1 MKLLLLLFLS
11 LSIYAKQGTLIECN
25 KIFEARKDELLTE
38 LDKIDEKREEFEL
51 YKESMTKIL
60 EKKEKALKKREEKLN
75 EILKKAEQLKKD
87 AQKLKKE
94 NEQILKNIKEAKS
107 DKISK
112 TYMKMRDSK
121 AAAIFDTMDV
131 KDSARI
137 LFGLKASKISKIMAK
152 MDPQKASAI
161 TNLLENNKAFLQ
173 DNNLSK

>member
-1 MKLLLLLFLS
+1 MRVFLILLFFITL
-11 LSIYAKQGTLIECN
+11 YAKEGTLIDCN
-25 KIFEARKDELLTE
+25 KIFEARKDELLTQ

-51 YKESMTKIL
+51 YKDSMVKVL
-60 EKKEKALKKREEKLN
+60 DKKEKSLKQKEEKLN
-75 EILKKAEQLKKD
+75 DILKKSQEL
-87 AQKLKKE
+87 QKEAKRIKKE
-94 NEQILKNIKEAKS
+94 NEQILKNIKVAKS

-152 MDPQKASAI
+152 MDPLKASAI
-161 TNLLENNKAFLQ
+161 TKLLENNKAFAN
-173 DNNLSK
+173 DK

>member
-1 MKLLLLLFLS
+1 MKVLLILLLS
-11 LSIYAKQGTLIECN
+11 LNIYAKEGTLIECN
-25 KIFEARKDELLTE
+25 KIFEARKDELLNQ

-51 YKESMTKIL
+51 YKNSMNKVL
-60 EKKEKALKKREEKLN
+60 EKKEKDISKKEEKIN
-75 EILKKAEQLKKD
+75 QILKKAENLKKE
-87 AQKLKKE
+87 AERLKKE
-94 NEQILKNIKEAKS
+94 NKQILKNIKEAKS

-121 AAAIFDTMDV
+121 AAAIFDTMDI

-152 MDPQKASAI
+152 MDPNNASAI
-161 TNLLENNKAFLQ
+161 TKLLENNQAFIK

>member
-1 MKLLLLLFLS
+1 MRVVLIVLLFIS
-11 LSIYAKQGTLIECN
+11 LQAKENLVECN
-25 KIFEARKDELLTE
+25 KIFEAKKGELLQV
-38 LDKIDEKREEFEL
+38 LDEIDEKRDEFNL
-51 YKESMTKIL
+51 YKEKMLKVLQKKEEVIA
-60 EKKEKALKKREEKLN
+60 KKEKEIQ
-75 EILKKAEQLKKD
+75 EILKKA
-87 AQKLKKE
+87 QKLKDDAKKIKE
-94 NEQILKNIKEAKS
+94 ENQKILKNIKEAKS

-152 MDPQKASAI
+152 MNPQKAATI
-161 TNLLENNKAFLQ
+161 TKLLENNKAFLK